1 MENKSVVILGAGL
14 AGLRSASVLVDRG
27 YQVTVIERAPMAGGC
42 TSSWTDHRDPEHG
55 SIRKGQMQMNFP
67 FYENLN
73 YFCWRELTLPSIQS
87 PITALPKSWTN
98 QPNPSFTGRLDGFFL
113 ADEGGRR
120 MHLTGKPS
128 TRIGKALSFL
138 PAPLSNLQILTD
150 FEGFPT
156 LRDRLSAVRFH
167 ALALLFGDK
176 SVPPISDDWNFYGIM
191 KHLGLTHEAV
201 KTFRRITY
209 SITNLA
215 DADQVGPKFM
225 HLFYLAYLRDKNILG
240 CRMMN
245 DDCNPA
251 LIDRLVE
258 TLKARGVNFRFN
270 CHVRDILTEQKHA
283 IGVTVEDCGHYA
295 NMVCDNCGLLYPPAK
310 QYPLCPACGCATPEK
325 KYRKNMAKPT
335 PELIEAEFIISAMQP
350 HQLANL
356 FRSPDNHPLRE
367 FREFRAL
374 GQFKGAALTVSRIFL
389 DRKVTHE
396 YNLTGLDRDFWSMN
410 GCMDI
415 SNIMPRYEKTSVF
428 DTLSDDGEVLEFYP
442 EKVLKARLLTD
453 VKALFPEVNSAKVH
467 KHLLARIYPA
477 ALYHRPFPR
486 LNSRFLPHSPATS
499 LANLFLAG
507 DWTDEFELGMEA
519 AVKSGTRAANA
530 VLEADNRIN
539 LQEPIY
545 RPTVAPLTAWL
556 QSNFLS
562 RQIKKWYQ
570 KRYDKERAPSR
581 G

>member
-1 MENKSVVILGAGL
+1 MEKPSVIILGAGL
-14 AGLRSASVLVDRG
+14 AGLRSASVLADRG
-27 YQVTVIERAPMAGGC
+27 YKVTVLERAPMAGGC
-42 TSSWTDHRDPEHG
+42 TSSWTDHRDPERS

-73 YFCWRELTLPSIQS
+73 YFCWRELTLPTLKS
-87 PITALPKSWTN
+87 PITALPKSWVN
-98 QPNPSFTGRLDGFFL
+98 LPNPAFTDRLNGFYL

-120 MHLTGKPS
+120 MHLTSQPR
-128 TRIGKALSFL
+128 TYLGKALSLL
-138 PAPLSNLQILTD
+138 PAPLSAMQILTD

-156 LRDRLSAVRFH
+156 LRDRLSAIRFH
-167 ALALLFGDK
+167 ALAILFGDK
-176 SVPPISDDWNFYGIM
+176 AIPPISDDWNFYGIM
-191 KHLGLTHEAV
+191 RHLGLTHEAI

-215 DADQVGPKFM
+215 DADQVGPKFL

-258 TLKARGVNFRFN
+258 ALKSRGVIFRFN
-270 CHVRDILTEQKHA
+270 CHVRDILIEQQRA
-283 IGVTVEDCGHYA
+283 IGITVEDCGGYLDI
-295 NMVCDNCGLLYPPAK
+295 VCDNCGLLYPPAK
-310 QYPLCPACGCATPEK
+310 QFPLCPACGCATPEK
-325 KYRKNMAKPT
+325 NQLKNTAPPP
-335 PELIEAEFIISAMQP
+335 PELLTAQFIISAMQP

-356 FRSPDNHPLRE
+356 FRSPDNHP
-367 FREFRAL
+367 FRQFGQFRAL

-415 SNIMPRYEKTSVF
+415 SNIMPRYAEASVF

-442 EKVLKARLLTD
+442 EKELKQRLVFDL
-453 VKALFPEVNSAKVH
+453 KMLFPETKSAKVR
-467 KHLLARIYPA
+467 KHLLARIFPA

-486 LNSRFLPHSPATS
+486 LNSRFLPHSPLTP
-499 LANLFLAG
+499 LANFFLAG

-519 AVKSGTRAANA
+519 AVKSGTHAANA
-530 VLEADNRIN
+530 VLSADSQIA
-539 LQEPIY
+539 LLEPIY
-545 RPTVAPLTAWL
+545 RPTVAPLTSWL
-556 QSNFLS
+556 QNNFVS
-562 RQIKKWYQ
+562 RWLKSRYQ
-570 KRYDKERAPSR
+570 KRYESELAPRRS
-581 G
+581 